1 MIVDADG
8 MLYKIAW
15 TIDTTQRG
23 QFPTATV
30 DFDNLTLPTATTM
43 PDGGA
48 SSASKTGSPPK
59 TSSASHTTVQPAS
72 NGKDG
77 SIQTQAAR
85 PSSKDREKMTE
96 YVAFVDAQAEEC
108 YERLKHEVE
117 RASRG
122 A

>member
-1 MIVDADG
+1 
-8 MLYKIAW
+8 MLYKSAW
-15 TIDTTQRG
+15 SFDTTQLG

-43 PDGGA
+43 PNGGA

-59 TSSASHTTVQPAS
+59 TSSASRTAVQPAS

-77 SIQTQAAR
+77 SHQTQTAR
-85 PSSKDREKMTE
+85 SSSKDREKMTE

-108 YERLKHEVE
+108 YERLKNEVE